1 MGLQYPKNSQ
11 IFLCVLPQHSFCHA
25 LEKGDDNWIGR
36 CLNLRLSFGCTPVE
50 SLSAEL
56 QPFYG
61 HLRFCE
67 VASDFVDSIQVG
79 FEMDFPIFSTVFLR
93 FPFSAFPSTTNLR
106 LRLCS
111 LKEAKYFPVSGG
123 GNRHDSFKISVTMQA
138 GFYHPFVAD

>member
-1 MGLQYPKNSQ
+1 M
-11 IFLCVLPQHSFCHA
+11 
-25 LEKGDDNWIGR
+25 
-36 CLNLRLSFGCTPVE
+36 RLSFGCTPVE

-61 HLRFCE
+61 RHRFCE